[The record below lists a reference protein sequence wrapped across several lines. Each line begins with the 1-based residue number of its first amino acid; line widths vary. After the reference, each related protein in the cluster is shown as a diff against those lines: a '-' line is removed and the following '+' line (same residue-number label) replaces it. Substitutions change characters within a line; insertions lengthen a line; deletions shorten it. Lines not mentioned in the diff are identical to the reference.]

1 MSNLDIFI
9 EHGAKLVKMVD
20 NLAIVGIVGS
30 DLTKR
35 ELKKGVREILKRNKL
50 RADAVDVEFTEYAV
64 IFTKVGLTETANG
77 SIINLH

>member
-9 EHGAKLVKMVD
+9 EYGAKMVKTASLV
-20 NLAIVGIVGS
+20 AIVGTIGS
-30 DLTKR
+30 DLTNR

-64 IFTKVGLTETANG
+64 IFRKVGKTMPSNN
-77 SIINLH
+77 SILVLV